1 MNGRPL
7 SNNNK
12 MVDIFWVKSNFPPL
26 RNSKLKL
33 AARERMRDHEIS
45 WNPSADLKMNDLNV
59 QRELFSGEMVV
70 SKGSREA
77 EKVAVVEGSDRCRH
91 IALGVR
97 GADVRRC
104 RRPASRCWHKRWPTT
119 ITHARWRARIVQS
132 RKMLGVRYTR
142 KKIESGPTYF
152 SFGARPS
159 APAASQSPRCLN
171 WDISSFSNSVPLLSS
186 LSGRMYRYI

>member
-59 QRELFSGEMVV
+59 QRELFSREMVV

-142 KKIESGPTYF
+142 KKKKAARLIFLSALVRQLRRRLNRRAVWIEIFPAFQT
-152 SFGARPS
+152 RP
-159 APAASQSPRCLN
+159 
-171 WDISSFSNSVPLLSS
+171 LSS
-186 LSGRMYRYI
+186 PLSLWSNV